1 MVEKFM
7 QKISDKLKIKQTP
20 KDLMDEQLSK
30 FTKHDTQQ
38 YDNLIE
44 LASGSPFI

>member
-7 QKISDKLKIKQTP
+7 QKISDKLKIKQTS
-20 KDLMDEQLSK
+20 KDQMDEELSTFK
-30 FTKHDTQQ
+30 KHDSQQ

-44 LASGSPFI
+44 LASG